1 MSERWTYGQML
12 PRRAGYE
19 ESWEL
24 TYRVEQLRELVGQE
38 LHLDPALAEELD
50 DTLAR
55 LVQRNQRLRGLQR
68 MMATDREPE
77 DLVMHRAALE
87 DLDRQLL
94 QELPGLL
101 ERLRATL
108 L

>member
-1 MSERWTYGQML
+1 MNERWTYGPMV

-38 LHLDPALAEELD
+38 LHLDAALAEELD
-50 DTLAR
+50 DILAR
-55 LVQRNQRLRGLQR
+55 LVMRNQRLRGLQR
-68 MMATDREPE
+68 MVSAEREPE
-77 DLVMHRAALE
+77 DLVLHRAALE
-87 DLDRQLL
+87 DMDRQLL

>member
-1 MSERWTYGQML
+1 MNERWTYGQMV

-24 TYRVEQLRELVGQE
+24 TYRVEQLRELVGHE
-38 LHLDPALAEELD
+38 LRLDAGLAAELD

-55 LVQRNQRLRGLQR
+55 LVMRNQRLRALQR
-68 MMATDREPE
+68 MVSAEREPE
-77 DLVMHRAALE
+77 DLVMLRAALE
-87 DLDRQLL
+87 DMDRQLL

-101 ERLRATL
+101 DRLRATL

>member
-1 MSERWTYGQML
+1 MNERWNPGQPV

-38 LHLDPALAEELD
+38 LRLDPELGD
-50 DTLAR
+50 ELEDTLAR
-55 LVQRNQRLRGLQR
+55 LVQRNLRLRGLQR
-68 MMATDREPE
+68 MVSAEREPE
-77 DLVMHRAALE
+77 DLAMFRDALE

-94 QELPGLL
+94 QDLPGLL
-101 ERLRATL
+101 DRLRATL

>member
-1 MSERWTYGQML
+1 MNERSSSGQAV

-38 LHLDPALAEELD
+38 LRLDDALAEDLES
-50 DTLAR
+50 TLVR
-55 LVQRNQRLRGLQR
+55 LVFRNQRLRGLHR
-68 MMATDREPE
+68 MVSAEREPE
-77 DLVMHRAALE
+77 DLAMFRAALE

-94 QELPGLL
+94 GDLPGLL
-101 ERLRATL
+101 ERLRATVL
-108 L
+108 

>member
-1 MSERWTYGQML
+1 M

-38 LHLDPALAEELD
+38 LRLDAELAEELD

-55 LVQRNQRLRGLQR
+55 LVMRNQRLRGLHR
-68 MMATDREPE
+68 MMSADREPE

-94 QELPGLL
+94 QDLPSLL

>member
-1 MSERWTYGQML
+1 M

-38 LHLDPALAEELD
+38 LRLDAALAEELE

-55 LVQRNQRLRGLQR
+55 LVQRNQRLRGLHR
-68 MMATDREPE
+68 MVSAEREPE
-77 DLVMHRAALE
+77 DLVMFRAALE
-87 DLDRQLL
+87 DLDRRLL
-94 QELPGLL
+94 EDLPGLL
-101 ERLRATL
+101 DRLRATL

>member
-1 MSERWTYGQML
+1 M

-38 LHLDPALAEELD
+38 LRLDAELAEELD

-55 LVQRNQRLRGLQR
+55 LVMRNQRLRALHR
-68 MMATDREPE
+68 MVSAEREPE
-77 DLVMHRAALE
+77 DLVMLRAALE
-87 DLDRQLL
+87 DMDRQLL
-94 QELPGLL
+94 QDLPGLL

>member
-1 MSERWTYGQML
+1 MSERWTFGQML

-38 LHLDPALAEELD
+38 LHLDAALAEELE

-55 LVQRNQRLRGLQR
+55 LVQRNQRLRGLHR
-68 MMATDREPE
+68 MMSAEREPE
-77 DLVMHRAALE
+77 DLVMFRAALE
-87 DLDRQLL
+87 DLDRRLL
-94 QELPGLL
+94 EDLPGLL
-101 ERLRATL
+101 DRLRATL

>member
-1 MSERWTYGQML
+1 MNERWTYGPMV

-38 LHLDPALAEELD
+38 LRLDAELAEELD

-55 LVQRNQRLRGLQR
+55 LVMRNQRLRALHR
-68 MMATDREPE
+68 MVSAEREPE
-77 DLVMHRAALE
+77 DLVMLRAALE
-87 DLDRQLL
+87 DMDRQLL
-94 QELPGLL
+94 QDLPGLL

>member
-1 MSERWTYGQML
+1 MNERWTYGQMV

-38 LHLDPALAEELD
+38 LHLDAALSEELD
-50 DTLAR
+50 DILAR
-55 LVQRNQRLRGLQR
+55 LVMRNQRLRGLQR
-68 MMATDREPE
+68 MVSAEREPE
-77 DLVMHRAALE
+77 DLALHRAALE
-87 DLDRQLL
+87 AMDRQLL

>member
-1 MSERWTYGQML
+1 MSERWTFGQML

-38 LHLDPALAEELD
+38 LRLDAALAEELE

-55 LVQRNQRLRGLQR
+55 LVQRNQRLRGLHR
-68 MMATDREPE
+68 MVSAEREPE
-77 DLVMHRAALE
+77 DLVMFRAALE
-87 DLDRQLL
+87 DLDRRLL
-94 QELPGLL
+94 EDLPGLL
-101 ERLRATL
+101 DRLRATL

>member
-1 MSERWTYGQML
+1 MNERWTQGQPV

-38 LHLDPALAEELD
+38 LRLDPELGD
-50 DTLAR
+50 ELEDTLAR
-55 LVQRNQRLRGLQR
+55 LVQRNLRLRGLHR
-68 MMATDREPE
+68 MVTAEREPE
-77 DLVMHRAALE
+77 DLAMFRAALE

-94 QELPGLL
+94 HDLPGLL
-101 ERLRATL
+101 DRLRATL

>member
-1 MSERWTYGQML
+1 MNERWTYGPMV

-38 LHLDPALAEELD
+38 LHLDAGLAEELD

-55 LVQRNQRLRGLQR
+55 LVMRNQRLRSLHR
-68 MMATDREPE
+68 MVSAEREPE
-77 DLVMHRAALE
+77 DLVMLRAALE
-87 DLDRQLL
+87 DMDRQLL
-94 QELPGLL
+94 QDLPGLL

>member
-1 MSERWTYGQML
+1 MNERWTFEPMV

-38 LHLDPALAEELD
+38 LHLDAGLAEELD

-55 LVQRNQRLRGLQR
+55 LVMRNQRLRSLHR
-68 MMATDREPE
+68 MVSAEREPE
-77 DLVMHRAALE
+77 DLVMLRAALE
-87 DLDRQLL
+87 DMDRQLL
-94 QELPGLL
+94 QDLPGLL

>member
-1 MSERWTYGQML
+1 M

-19 ESWEL
+19 ESWEF

-38 LHLDPALAEELD
+38 LRLDPELADELE

-55 LVQRNQRLRGLQR
+55 LVQRNLRLRGLQR
-68 MMATDREPE
+68 MVSAEREPE
-77 DLVMHRAALE
+77 DLVMFRDALE

-94 QELPGLL
+94 QDLPGLL
-101 ERLRATL
+101 DRLRATIL
-108 L
+108 